1 MSSIK
6 EEIDSVMAR
15 DPAARTRWEVIFCYA
30 GFHAVM
36 LHRAA
41 HWLWRHELRFMA
53 RLLSQLARLLT
64 AIEIH
69 PAATIGD
76 RFFIDHGFGVV
87 IGETAIIGNHVTM
100 YHGVTLGGTSLSKGK
115 RHPTIEDDVIIGAGA
130 QVLGPITVG
139 KGARVGSNAVV
150 VKDVREGATVVGIPA
165 HEVEAAQEVKAFTS
179 YGTTDGADDHD
190 TVKALLEQV
199 RSLESRLQNVEKRSI
214 DAAEDVA
221 AKAWESEAKKQ

>member
-1 MSSIK
+1 MASIRD
-6 EEIDSVMAR
+6 EIDSIMAR

-30 GFHAVM
+30 GFHALV

-41 HWLWRHELRFMA
+41 HWLWQRELKLVA
-53 RLLSQLARLLT
+53 RMLASITRMLT

-69 PAATIGD
+69 PGATIGEK
-76 RFFIDHGFGVV
+76 FFIDHGFGVV

-100 YHGVTLGGTSLSKGK
+100 YHGVTLGGTSLTRGK

-139 KGARVGSNAVV
+139 KAARVGSNAVV

-165 HEVEAAQEVKAFTS
+165 HEVEAAQENKNFTS
-179 YGTTDGADDHD
+179 YGSTDSADDHD
-190 TVKALLEQV
+190 VVKALLEQV
-199 RSLESRLQNVEKRSI
+199 KTLQARLDKLEKSEET
-214 DAAEDVA
+214 AAS
-221 AKAWESEAKKQ
+221 AWESKKD